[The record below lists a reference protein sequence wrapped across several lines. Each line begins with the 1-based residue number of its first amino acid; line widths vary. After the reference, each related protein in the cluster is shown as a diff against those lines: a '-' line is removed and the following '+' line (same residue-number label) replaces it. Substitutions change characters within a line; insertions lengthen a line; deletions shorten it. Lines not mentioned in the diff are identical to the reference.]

1 MASAATHYT
10 TDLEVQTVTVP
21 NLNAGETGEGDIVF
35 YNMAGD
41 SIDSSEGWTIVVKAP
56 QYTKFTSN
64 AVTVGPLGGQLVV
77 DNACSIDAA
86 GTTLTCDPSSLS
98 GSPIAPGNSGKITFS
113 LTADSDAV
121 PGTYSGSVSVLPDNQ
136 STADSNLSNNSRD
149 YNVALGTPA
158 MTPTAA
164 VALLGASVL
173 VPAIAVLRRRKS
185 TDHQTRA

>member
-1 MASAATHYT
+1 M
-10 TDLEVQTVTVP
+10 
-21 NLNAGETGEGDIVF
+21 
-35 YNMAGD
+35 
-41 SIDSSEGWTIVVKAP
+41 
-56 QYTKFTSN
+56 
-64 AVTVGPLGGQLVV
+64 
-77 DNACSIDAA
+77 
-86 GTTLTCDPSSLS
+86 
-98 GSPIAPGNSGKITFS
+98 
-113 LTADSDAV
+113 
-121 PGTYSGSVSVLPDNQ
+121 LPDNQ